1 MIARFARAEPLLIE
15 CVVRLLFF
23 GQLFDPFRY
32 AFEHIFFR
40 RFPQQTALALRHIS
54 EP

>member
-1 MIARFARAEPLLIE
+1 MIARLARAEPLLIE

-32 AFEHIFFR
+32 AFERIFLC
-40 RFPQQTALALRHIS
+40 RFPQQTASAFCHIS